1 MVKIGDKVVAV
12 GGSTLHPDIMMDT
25 VETYDETQGWSTLPV
40 KLKHARANFGYT
52 LVPHSLFHGC
62 KINE

>member
-40 KLKHARANFGYT
+40 KLRHPRANFGYT
-52 LVPHSLFHGC
+52 LVPHTLFEGC
-62 KINE
+62 KISK